1 MENRIDQLFKN
12 KKSDILNLYF
22 TAGYPNLQDTI
33 SIIEAADQAGVDMM
47 EIGIPYS
54 DPLADGPTI
63 QASGSKAL
71 ENGMSLK
78 LLFEQLADVRTFTKM
93 PLLLMGYLN
102 QLMQFGMDDFIA
114 QCKTVGIDG
123 LILPDLPIDI
133 YESEYKAKFEAA
145 GLHVI
150 FLITPQTTDV
160 RIRKIDA
167 LSRGFIYMVSN
178 ASITGAKKD
187 ISSAQV
193 EYFER
198 IKNMNL
204 TNSRLIGFGIS
215 NKQTF
220 DTACQ
225 HAQGAIIGSAF
236 IKALANSE
244 DDLKGTVES
253 FVAGVKGVSA
263 TAKNA

>member
-1 MENRIDQLFKN
+1 MNNRIDQLFAN
-12 KKSDILNLYF
+12 KKSGILNLYF
-22 TAGYPNLQDTI
+22 TAGYPNLQDTAT
-33 SIIEAADQAGVDMM
+33 IIKTADLAGVDMM

-63 QASGSKAL
+63 QASGTKAL

-78 LLFEQLADVRTFTKM
+78 LLFEQLADVRSHTQM

-102 QLMQFGMDDFIA
+102 MLMQFGIDDFMA
-114 QCKTVGIDG
+114 QCKAVGIDG
-123 LILPDLPIDI
+123 LILPDLPVDV
-133 YESEYKAKFEAA
+133 YESEYQAKFEAA

-150 FLITPQTTDV
+150 FLITPQTTEA

-167 LSRGFIYMVSN
+167 LSRGFIYMVSS
-178 ASITGAKKD
+178 AAITGAKKD

-204 TNSRLIGFGIS
+204 KNARLIGFGIS
-215 NKQTF
+215 DKSTF
-220 DTACQ
+220 DTACL

-236 IKALANSE
+236 IKALGGGEDLEETVREFVVGVRPRSE
-244 DDLKGTVES
+244 
-253 FVAGVKGVSA
+253 VAR
-263 TAKNA
+263 